1 MPYYVERGGEV
12 SLCPPGVAMGTRAY
26 CFVLEAD
33 RTKLAEMFDRYL
45 NEPSMGA
52 VHYEPVGSLV
62 ILMFANIPHLS
73 ATLPPDVRMGY
84 MVEREVAVWTLGYDT
99 VRQQFSMFN
108 PYMIVNH
115 PWAMAMGREVYGFP
129 KQLGVVTLP
138 DDGKPDKYA
147 LDLPGVEQWGPDNEF
162 ACQRFLAVIES
173 GAETA
178 APPRCF
184 SSQGELV
191 AATAEIVLAH
201 HSEISLDMT
210 GQSFGSRA
218 ERDAKLLEVLSFE
231 TLPIVLLKQIRDAR
245 TPMHACF
252 QAVQL
257 ADFSVL
263 GFRGAGELPG
273 RHSLQIQ
280 ELANE
285 PLRRE
290 LGFAAGPVPAVTA
303 FWVDFDFEVTVSK
316 ELWRADTEALSVTM
330 GPVSKSATVGLVSKS
345 ATVGRVP

>member
-1 MPYYVERGGEV
+1 MPYYVEHGGEV
-12 SLCPPGVAMGTRAY
+12 ALCPPGVAMGTRAY
-26 CFVLEAD
+26 CFMLEAD

-45 NEPSMGA
+45 DAPSMGA

-62 ILMFANIPHLS
+62 VLMFANIAHLS

-84 MVEREVAVWTLGYDT
+84 MVEREVALWTLGYDT

-147 LDLPGVEQWGPDNEF
+147 LDLPGVKQWGPDQEF
-162 ACQRFLAVIES
+162 AWHRFLDVVET
-173 GAETA
+173 GADTAA
-178 APPRCF
+178 APPDF
-184 SSQGELV
+184 SSAARELV
-191 AATAEIVLAH
+191 TATAGVVLAH
-201 HSEISLDMT
+201 RAEMSPDAT
-210 GQSFGSRA
+210 GQSSGSSA

-231 TLPIVLLKQIRDAR
+231 TMPIVLLKQIRDAQ

-257 ADFSVL
+257 ADFQVL
-263 GFRGAGELPG
+263 GFRGAGQLPG
-273 RHSLQIQ
+273 SHSVQIQ

-290 LGFAAGPVPAVTA
+290 LGFAAGPVAAVTA
-303 FWVDFDFEVTVSK
+303 FWVDFDFMVTVSQ
-316 ELWRADTEALSVTM
+316 ELWRANCEAPSVTV
-330 GPVSKSATVGLVSKS
+330 GQVSK
-345 ATVGRVP
+345 

>member
-12 SLCPPGVAMGTRAY
+12 ALCPPGVAMGTRAY
-26 CFVLEAD
+26 CFMLEAD

-45 NEPSMGA
+45 NAPSMGA

-62 ILMFANIPHLS
+62 ILMFANIAHLS

-84 MVEREVAVWTLGYDT
+84 MVEREVAIWTLGYDT

-147 LDLPGVEQWGPDNEF
+147 LDLPGAKQWGPDEEF
-162 ACQRFLAVIES
+162 ANHRFLSVVES
-173 GAETA
+173 GADTTA
-178 APPRCF
+178 APQSF
-184 SSQGELV
+184 SSQRELV

-201 HSEISLDMT
+201 RAETSSDTT
-210 GQSFGSRA
+210 GESSGSRA

-231 TLPIVLLKQIRDAR
+231 TMPIVLLKQIRDAQ
-245 TPMHACF
+245 TPMHACY

-257 ADFSVL
+257 ADFRVL
-263 GFRGAGELPG
+263 GFRGAGQLPG
-273 RHSLQIQ
+273 SHSVQIQ

-285 PLRRE
+285 PVRRE
-290 LGFAAGPVPAVTA
+290 LGFAAGPVTAVSA
-303 FWVDFDFEVTVSK
+303 FWADFDFMVTVSQ
-316 ELWRADTEALSVTM
+316 ELWRATTEALSVTV
-330 GPVSKSATVGLVSKS
+330 GQVSN
-345 ATVGRVP
+345 